1 MKNPSQNVPKPS
13 LFHEHWWLEA
23 ATRGT
28 FSEVEVKQGDYL
40 AGRLPFII
48 VRKKGFRTLCMPP
61 FTHLL
66 GPFVNSSD
74 GKPQTRMMNRL
85 STVRSLIDQLPPF
98 DFFKQAIDPSIDD
111 GLALIDGLAF
121 QDRGF
126 HVGHQYTFQID
137 CRADLESLMAGMHF
151 KVRQHIRRAE
161 EKYTIATIDDPERFI
176 SFYSGNLQKTNRT
189 SYMQF
194 DQFPVLFSECRAR
207 NCGEILAALQPDG
220 APVAMTYL
228 VWGGGIMYYLMT
240 TRAPDVSDNGSVN
253 LLIWSAIKR
262 AHELGLLFD
271 LDGVT
276 TSGTARFL
284 SGFGGSVKTRLV
296 ITASGRVFNTVES
309 LKTIIRR
316 GRSAPSSFS

>member
-1 MKNPSQNVPKPS
+1 MKNPSQNLPKPS
-13 LFHEHWWLEA
+13 LFHQHWWLEA
-23 ATRGT
+23 ATGGH
-28 FSEVEVKQGDYL
+28 FSEVEVKQNDYL
-40 AGRLPFII
+40 AGRLPFVI
-48 VRKKGFRTLCMPP
+48 VKKKGFRILCMPP

-126 HVGHQYTFQID
+126 QVGHQYTFQID
-137 CRADLESLMAGMHF
+137 CRTEPEALLAGMHF

-161 EKYTIATIDDPERFI
+161 ENCTIETIDDPQRFL
-176 SFYSGNLQKTNRT
+176 SFYVENLRKTNRV

-207 NCGEILAALQPDG
+207 DCGVILAAMQPG
-220 APVAMTYL
+220 GIPVAMTFL
-228 VWGGGIMYYLMT
+228 VWSGPIMYYLMT
-240 TRAPDVSDNGSVN
+240 SRAPDVQDNGSVN
-253 LLIWSAIKR
+253 LLIWTAMKR
-262 AHELGLLFD
+262 AHELGLFFD

-276 TSGTARFL
+276 TTGTARFL
-284 SGFGGSVKTRLV
+284 SGFGGHIKTRLV
-296 ITASGRVFNTVES
+296 ITAGRPVYNVVES
-309 LKTIIRR
+309 LKTILRR
-316 GRSAPSSFS
+316 GRPAPSTFS